1 MIALLHDTK
10 SLQGGPTRQLGTGPT
25 GTGRTE
31 PGATGPIANGVDRL
45 ETCHV
50 TTQLGFTNQL
60 LVSGGLQ
67 PCGFL
72 PDFVIA
78 NATLKS
84 VCLEAT
90 GDGVGT
96 DGRHVAT
103 DACRRARDNHK
114 H

>member
-1 MIALLHDTK
+1 MIALLHRTR
-10 SLQGGPTRQLGTGPT
+10 SLQGGPTHQLGTGPT
-25 GTGRTE
+25 GTGRSE

-45 ETCHV
+45 ETCPV
-50 TTQLGFTNQL
+50 TLQLGFTNHL
-60 LVSGGLQ
+60 PVSGGLQ
-67 PCGFL
+67 PFGFL
-72 PDFVIA
+72 PELVIA

-96 DGRHVAT
+96 DGRQVAT
-103 DACRRARDNHK
+103 AACRIARDNPK